1 MNTHTP
7 EIVALCREDEDGE
20 EQLAGWAMVFPET
33 EKVVAYLP
41 GTGVDTRLLNTFSS
55 IDSAALTLSYLD
67 VYPAAAWPEL
77 PSGPPA
83 PR

>member
-7 EIVALCREDEDGE
+7 EIVTLCRENEDGE
-20 EQLAGWAMVFPET
+20 DQFAGWAMVFPTT

-41 GTGVDTRLLNTFSS
+41 GTGVDTGLLNAFSS

-67 VYPAAAWPEL
+67 VYPATDWPEL
-77 PSGPPA
+77 PSSPPA
-83 PR
+83 PH